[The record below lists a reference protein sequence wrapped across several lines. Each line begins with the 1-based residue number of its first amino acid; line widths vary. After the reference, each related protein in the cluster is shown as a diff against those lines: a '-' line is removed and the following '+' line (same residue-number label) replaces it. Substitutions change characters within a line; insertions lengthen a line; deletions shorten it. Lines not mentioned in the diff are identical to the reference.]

1 MKTFCPLQ
9 IISGAL
15 WAAVGDN
22 GGVKCMGPNCQLW
35 PKCRQDHQCPKCGQA
50 GAKHNFNV
58 WACPEHGRFDS
69 WGDFLPTEDKPK
81 EVDAIKAMEM
91 MMGC

>member
-1 MKTFCPLQ
+1 MKTFCPL
-9 IISGAL
+9 ILIAMCSSPRDFVAGT
-15 WAAVGDN
+15 
-22 GGVKCMGPNCQLW
+22 CFGPNCQWW
-35 PKCRQDHQCPKCGQA
+35 PKCRQENQCPKCGQA

>member
-35 PKCRQDHQCPKCGQA
+35 PKCRQDHQCPKCGA
-50 GAKHNFNV
+50 EGHKVGTHIYE
-58 WACPEHGRFDS
+58 CKEHGLYDFS
-69 WGDFLPTEDKPK
+69 GDFLPNG
-81 EVDAIKAMEM
+81 ASL
-91 MMGC
+91 C